1 MTTTSA
7 DDIFRLLQF
16 TMAQEKND
24 DIFHLVESAV
34 WKECKNAEP
43 PIDYLPPTYDQDGFI
58 HATGEA
64 NMLLTVANLYFKS
77 AEGDFVVLRIRPSL
91 LKSPV
96 KYEVVDPKD
105 ETVKFPHIYGPM
117 NVDSVV
123 QEYVVKRGDDGS
135 FLTVVGL

>member
-1 MTTTSA
+1 MTTP
-7 DDIFRLLQF
+7 DHIFKLLQF
-16 TMAQEKND
+16 TMAQQNSEA
-24 DIFHLVESAV
+24 DIFHLVEVPV
-34 WKECKNAEP
+34 WTESKNAKA
-43 PIDYLPPTYDQDGFI
+43 DYIPATYDQDGFI

-96 KYEVVDPKD
+96 KYDSVDPND
-105 ETVKFPHIYGPM
+105 ETIKFPHIYGPM
-117 NVDSVV
+117 NLDSVV

-135 FLTVVGL
+135 FLKVVGL

>member
-1 MTTTSA
+1 MTTSP

-24 DIFHLVESAV
+24 DIFHLVEVAV

-43 PIDYLPPTYDQDGFI
+43 KIDYLPATYEQDGFI

-64 NMLLTVANLYFKS
+64 NMLLNVANMFFKS
-77 AEGDFVVLRIRPSL
+77 AEGDFTVLRIRPSL

-105 ETVKFPHIYGPM
+105 ETVKYPHIYGPM
-117 NVDSVV
+117 NIDSVV
-123 QEYVVKRGDDGS
+123 QEYLVQRGDDGT
-135 FLTVVGL
+135 FLKVVGL

>member
-1 MTTTSA
+1 MTA

-16 TMAQEKND
+16 TMAKEKSD
-24 DIFHLVESAV
+24 DIFHLVEVAV
-34 WKECKNAEP
+34 WKECKTAK
-43 PIDYLPPTYDQDGFI
+43 IDYIPSTYDQDGFT
-58 HATGEA
+58 HCTGEA
-64 NMLLTVANLYFKS
+64 NFLLTVANLYFKS

-91 LKSPV
+91 LKSTSPV
-96 KYEVVDPKD
+96 KYEAPDPKD

-135 FLTVVGL
+135 FLKIVGL